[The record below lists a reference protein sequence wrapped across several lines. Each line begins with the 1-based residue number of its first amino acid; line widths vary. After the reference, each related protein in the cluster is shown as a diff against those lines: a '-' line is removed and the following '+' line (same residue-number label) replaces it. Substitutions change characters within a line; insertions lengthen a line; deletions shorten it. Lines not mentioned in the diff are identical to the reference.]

1 MQMIWVVEQLD
12 PMGLLYA
19 CIACVDE
26 RQAQDCNSSF
36 LAKLLPSQLVEGWQ
50 VRVRTVASWDEVPVN
65 ANQNFP

>member
-1 MQMIWVVEQLD
+1 MHTIWVVEQLD

-65 ANQNFP
+65 ALKID